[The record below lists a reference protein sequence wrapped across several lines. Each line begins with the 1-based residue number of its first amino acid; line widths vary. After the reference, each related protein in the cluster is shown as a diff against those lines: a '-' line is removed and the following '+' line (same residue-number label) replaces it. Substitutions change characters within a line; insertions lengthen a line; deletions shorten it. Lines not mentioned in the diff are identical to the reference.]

1 MTVIG
6 SDTERTGVPRRATA
20 LPRRLAVLAG
30 LVLVVAALVLGPA
43 GLARAAVGERMR
55 SYDVVYDLQPD
66 GSVKVKETVQWQFPS
81 GERRHGI
88 FRNIVARMGVD
99 NQPNVY
105 RAFDLTDVAVSSP
118 TGAPAQ
124 FRVSQNGASD
134 EIRIGSADEWTS
146 GTQTYVLS
154 YTLAH
159 VLNPIAESDT
169 VEFHYNV
176 FGTNEL
182 TERDKVTVTVNAP
195 AASTDVLCFQG
206 PGGSHTPCQAQ
217 KGEPTTFG
225 AQSLASGDAM
235 TVIAQYPATAFND
248 PQPDIRQ
255 GDAGAGVGENA
266 APATNVAAFAAGIG
280 APLIAAAV
288 MGALVWTRG
297 RDEHYVGVTP
307 GLTPAA
313 AGAAGARGAPGVPAP
328 SIGGAV
334 PAPTRRGGRQTV
346 AVQFQPPQGVQ
357 PGLVGTVIDETANP
371 IDVSATVIDLAVRGY
386 LRIEETPGTGLFART
401 DWTMARLEKPRGQ
414 RLLPYEAKLLAD
426 LFSDG
431 DVVKLSDLK
440 NHFSGTLSSVQ
451 QLMYEEVVQRGWF
464 RQSPQRQRGAWRALG
479 SVVGAAGAIVLFF
492 GHEAVQSVL
501 GADINGVMVLGVGLV
516 LAGVIT
522 ALLGS
527 RMAHKTAAGSA
538 VHAQSLGFKEYLL
551 TAEAGQIE
559 FEEASNIF
567 SRYLPYAVV
576 FGVADRWAKV
586 FADVARAAEA
596 AGQSL
601 VMPTWYVWSG
611 NAFPDFASIASGV
624 DNFSTTST
632 GTFTSTPGSSG
643 ASGFSGG
650 GFSGSGGGGSSSGSW

>member
-1 MTVIG
+1 MTLIAR
-6 SDTERTGVPRRATA
+6 DAERAVLPRRA
-20 LPRRLAVLAG
+20 LPRRFAVVAG
-30 LVLVVAALVLGPA
+30 LLLAVAALVHGPA
-43 GLARAAVGERMR
+43 GLASAVGGEGMR
-55 SYDVVYDLQPD
+55 SFDVVYDLQPD

-81 GERRHGI
+81 GEQRHGI
-88 FRNIVARMGVD
+88 FRNIVVRMGVD
-99 NQPNVY
+99 NQPNAYRVY
-105 RAFDLTDVAVSSP
+105 DLTDVAVSSP
-118 TGAPAQ
+118 TGAPDQ

-134 EIRIGSADEWTS
+134 EVRIGSADKWTS
-146 GTQTYVLS
+146 GTQTYVLT
-154 YTLAH
+154 YTLHH
-159 VLNPIAESDT
+159 VLNPIADNDT

-182 TERDKVTVTVNAP
+182 TERDKVSVTVNAP
-195 AASTDVLCFQG
+195 AGSTDVLCFQG
-206 PGGSHTPCQAQ
+206 PGGSHTPCRAQ
-217 KGEPTTFG
+217 TGDPTTFG
-225 AQSLASGDAM
+225 ADNLASGDAM
-235 TVIAQYPATAFND
+235 TVIAQYPASAFDN

-255 GDAGAGVGENA
+255 GDAGAGAGHDA
-266 APATNVAAFAAGIG
+266 APATNAAAFAAGIG

-288 MGALVWTRG
+288 MGTLVWTRG

-307 GLTPAA
+307 GLTPAQP
-313 AGAAGARGAPGVPAP
+313 GAPTPPTGSPMPVA
-328 SIGGAV
+328 A
-334 PAPTRRGGRQTV
+334 TRRGGRQTV

-386 LRIEETPGTGLFART
+386 LRIEENPGTGLFART
-401 DWTMARLEKPRGQ
+401 DWTMTRLEKPSGQ

-431 DVVKLSDLK
+431 DVVALSDLK
-440 NHFSGTLSSVQ
+440 NHFSGTLKSVQ
-451 QLMYEEVVQRGWF
+451 NLMYEQVVQRGWF
-464 RQSPQRQRGAWRALG
+464 RQSPQRQRGAYRTVGTAI
-479 SVVGAAGAIVLFF
+479 GAAGAIALFW
-492 GHEAVQSVL
+492 GHDALQSLL
-501 GADINGVMVLGVGLV
+501 GADIEGVMALGAGLV

-522 ALLGS
+522 VVLGS

-576 FGVADRWAKV
+576 FGVADRWAKT
-586 FADVARAAEA
+586 FADVAKAAEA
-596 AGQSL
+596 AGQTL

-611 NAFPDFASIASGV
+611 NAFPDFGSIANGV

-643 ASGFSGG
+643 SSGFSGGG
-650 GFSGSGGGGSSSGSW
+650 GFSGSGGGGASSGSW